1 MAGTSRRKEKDG
13 TAADPKTVDPKKDS
27 GAGGAKKEADVMLVD
42 APDRWTKWWTRTWWT
57 LIMVGGFTA
66 IIYFGG
72 HLALCGL
79 VLALQIFGFRELMAI
94 RHNRIDV
101 RLSADSVPVYKFLDV
116 FGSSTASTP
125 TGWASSNGT
134 PHSANRAST
143 SCTWPASANREST

>member
-1 MAGTSRRKEKDG
+1 VSREKRTETMAGTSRRKEKDG
-13 TAADPKTVDPKKDS
+13 TAADTKVLDPKKDS
-27 GAGGAKKEADVMLVD
+27 GSAGAKKEADVMLVD
-42 APDRWTKWWTRTWWT
+42 APDRWKKWWTRTWWT

-101 RLSADSVPVYKFLDV
+101 RLSVDSVPVYKFLDV
-116 FGSSTASTP
+116 FVTIT
-125 TGWASSNGT
+125 TT
-134 PHSANRAST
+134 IITT
-143 SCTWPASANREST
+143 SFFPLSFKPRS